1 MKHQPFEEW
10 LLNETPLTPEQ
21 KRELDLHVRS
31 CVYCSALLET
41 GAALRSVKMVA
52 PAEGFTARFQARLAE
67 RKLVER
73 RRRVWG
79 SILFLAG
86 GLFFLLWLAAPSLFR
101 FLASPDVWIAG
112 LVEWGIFLIT
122 TLLAMT
128 QAGEVLL
135 HVIPGFVPPFAW
147 MIVISAFAGIS
158 LIWSVSIWRFTR
170 VSARSVK

>member
-31 CVYCSALLET
+31 CAFCSALVET
-41 GAALRSVKMVA
+41 EMILRSARMVA
-52 PAEGFTARFQARLAE
+52 PAEGFAARFNARLVE
-67 RKLVER
+67 RKLANH

-79 SILFLAG
+79 AILFLIG
-86 GLFFLLWLAAPSLFR
+86 GLSFLLWLAGPSLFA
-101 FLASPDVWIAG
+101 FLSSPAAWIAG

-122 TLLAMT
+122 TFQAMS

-135 HVIPGFVPPFAW
+135 QILPGFVPPFAW
-147 MIVISAFAGIS
+147 MIILSALAGIS
-158 LIWSVSIWRFTR
+158 LLWVVSIWRFTR
-170 VSARSVK
+170 VPQGV

>member
-1 MKHQPFEEW
+1 MQLLIFAVKPSLSKEREPFKRVKEE
-10 LLNETPLTPEQ
+10 
-21 KRELDLHVRS
+21 
-31 CVYCSALLET
+31 
-41 GAALRSVKMVA
+41 
-52 PAEGFTARFQARLAE
+52 TARFQARLAE

-170 VSARSVK
+170 VPQGV

>member
-31 CVYCSALLET
+31 CAFCSALVET
-41 GAALRSVKMVA
+41 EMILRSARMVA
-52 PAEGFTARFQARLAE
+52 PAEGFTARFQARLVE
-67 RKLVER
+67 RKLANH

-79 SILFLAG
+79 AILFLIG
-86 GLFFLLWLAAPSLFR
+86 GLSFLLWLAGPSLFA
-101 FLASPDVWIAG
+101 FLSSPAAWIAG

-122 TLLAMT
+122 TFQAMS

-135 HVIPGFVPPFAW
+135 QILPGFVPPFAW
-147 MIVISAFAGIS
+147 MIIISALAGIS
-158 LIWSVSIWRFTR
+158 LLWVVSIWRFTR
-170 VSARSVK
+170 VPQGV